1 MEPLYWVTTISI
13 LTFASGLAL
22 VSFPIYA
29 RHHKWP
35 VRKVF
40 SSTTSLLSVLSGI
53 TVVALPIAAFL
64 MAKWWTPIVV
74 ITLGYFLSDLMINVF
89 RRFSPYVLAP
99 LLLTG
104 WYFSIPLFA
113 RHWLDS

>member
-1 MEPLYWVTTISI
+1 MELLCWVTTISV

-29 RHHKWP
+29 RRYKWP
-35 VRKVF
+35 VRNVF
-40 SSTTSLLSVLSGI
+40 SSTTSLVSVLSGV

-64 MAKWWTPIVV
+64 MARWWTPIVV
-74 ITLGYFLSDLMINVF
+74 ITLGYFLSDLIINIF
-89 RRFSPYVLAP
+89 RRFSPYVLVP

-104 WYFSIPLFA
+104 WYFSIPLFV